1 MTHHQRSATMDPK
14 ITWPL
19 ARNRIRRGLINHTFG
34 MVRRNANGTRR
45 PHQGWD
51 FEARDGTP
59 CFAVADGK
67 IAHVLDGGD
76 YGKQVILRFE
86 YDHDGDGDRD
96 TLFALYAH
104 LSKIE
109 VAARQTVT
117 KGQRLGL
124 TGSTGNAR
132 GMGPL
137 DQHLHF
143 ELRSQATPGR
153 GLVGRFSPLAIF
165 GTVPLHEA
173 LSA

>member
-1 MTHHQRSATMDPK
+1 MHPD

-19 ARNRIRRGLINHTFG
+19 ASNRIRRGIVNNTFG
-34 MVRRNANGTRR
+34 MVRRNADGTRR

-59 CFAVADGK
+59 CFAVADG
-67 IAHVLDGGD
+67 IVSHVLDRGD

-86 YDHDGDGDRD
+86 HDHDGDGDRD
-96 TLFALYAH
+96 TLFAMYAH

-109 VAARQTVT
+109 VAAGQAVK

-143 ELRSQATPGR
+143 ELRSVALPGR
-153 GLVGRFSPLAIF
+153 GLAGRYSPLAIF

-173 LSA
+173 VAA